1 LQTIKKGIIMS
12 DIIFNV
18 KGESYSPAKFIAKT
32 GKFRL
37 IIDEPA
43 ALGGTDEGPSP
54 VEYILAGLAGCLN
67 VVGHIVA
74 KELGFTIDKL
84 KIEVTGNLN
93 PDSLLGVSSAERA
106 GFKKIDLKLIPE
118 TDAPIEVLVDWLK
131 IVQDRCPVKDN
142 LMNSTL
148 IGTSV
153 EKQYAS

>member
-18 KGESYSPAKFIAKT
+18 KGESHSPAKFIAKT

>member
-1 LQTIKKGIIMS
+1 MS

-18 KGESYSPAKFIAKT
+18 KGESRSPAKFIAKT
-32 GKFRL
+32 GKFQL
-37 IIDEPA
+37 IIDEPET
-43 ALGGTDEGPSP
+43 LGGTDEGPSP

-74 KELGFTIDKL
+74 KELGFTIDTL

-93 PDSLLGVSSAERA
+93 PDRLLGVSNTERA
-106 GFKKIDLKLIPE
+106 GFKKIDIKLIPE

-148 IGTSV
+148 IGNSV

>member
-1 LQTIKKGIIMS
+1 LLTIKKGIIMS

-18 KGESYSPAKFIAKT
+18 KGESHSPAKFIAKT

>member
-1 LQTIKKGIIMS
+1 
-12 DIIFNV
+12 
-18 KGESYSPAKFIAKT
+18 
-32 GKFRL
+32 
-37 IIDEPA
+37 
-43 ALGGTDEGPSP
+43 
-54 VEYILAGLAGCLN
+54 
-67 VVGHIVA
+67 VA